1 MSTTL
6 STPPP
11 AAPPEPEPEPVPS
24 SSARTRQRQLRLSS
38 LLVHSLLIAGAVIMI
53 YPLLWM
59 VSSSFRTP
67 SEVFT
72 SSGLIPS
79 SVRLD
84 NYIEGW
90 NRLTYGFHRF
100 YFNSILIATLA
111 VLGNLVACSMAAY
124 AFARIRFRFRNFWFA
139 IMLLT
144 LMLPIH
150 VLIVPQY
157 VLFNSLEW
165 INTPLP
171 LIVPKFLATEAF
183 FVFLMVQFMR
193 GIPRSL
199 DEAAEIDGCGPYRR
213 FFFVVLPLT
222 KPALVTTAVFSFI
235 WTWNDF
241 FTQLVYL
248 NDLDAY
254 TVPIGLRLFLD
265 SSGQA
270 AIAPM
275 FAMSVLSLV
284 PVFLFFL
291 VFQRLIVDGINTSGI
306 KG

>member
-1 MSTTL
+1 MATTTAVAPVGA
-6 STPPP
+6 SP
-11 AAPPEPEPEPVPS
+11 AAPGPV
-24 SSARTRQRQLRLSS
+24 ARNRRWYEGATAHVVLIIM
-38 LLVHSLLIAGAVIMI
+38 LLVAL
-53 YPLLWM
+53 YPIVYMFGTSFKSPQEILNN
-59 VSSSFRTP
+59 VS
-67 SEVFT
+67 VFPRDF
-72 SSGLIPS
+72 SPG
-79 SVRLD
+79 
-84 NYIEGW
+84 NYAEGW
-90 NRLTYGFHRF
+90 VGIPGITFGRF
-100 YFNSILIATLA
+100 FLNSA
-111 VLGNLVACSMAAY
+111 VVAIGVVVGNVVACSLAAF
-124 AFARIRFRFRNFWFA
+124 AFARLRFPLRGMWFA
-139 IMLLT
+139 IMIGTLL
-144 LMLPIH
+144 LPHH

-213 FFFVVLPLT
+213 FFHIVLPLT

-248 NDLDAY
+248 NDLEAY

-265 SSGQA
+265 SSGQN

-275 FAMSVLSLV
+275 FAMSVLSLL

>member
-1 MSTTL
+1 MA
-6 STPPP
+6 TPTDLVPVVQAP
-11 AAPPEPEPEPVPS
+11 AAAPS
-24 SSARTRQRQLRLSS
+24 PAAKRPWYQGTLAHVVLIG
-38 LLVHSLLIAGAVIMI
+38 LLVIALYPIAYMFGTSFKSPQEILNNVDIWPREFTPGNYADGWSGIPGITFGRFFLNSTVIAI
-53 YPLLWM
+53 G
-59 VSSSFRTP
+59 V
-67 SEVFT
+67 V
-72 SSGLIPS
+72 
-79 SVRLD
+79 V
-84 NYIEGW
+84 
-90 NRLTYGFHRF
+90 
-100 YFNSILIATLA
+100 
-111 VLGNLVACSMAAY
+111 GNLVSCALAAF
-124 AFARIRFRFRNFWFA
+124 AFARLRFPLRGVWFA
-139 IMLLT
+139 LMIGTLL
-144 LMLPIH
+144 LPHH

-157 VLFNSLEW
+157 VLFNSLDW

-193 GIPRSL
+193 GIPRTL

-213 FFFVVLPLT
+213 FFHVVLPLT

-248 NDLDAY
+248 NGLESY

-265 SSGQA
+265 SSGQN

-291 VFQRLIVDGINTSGI
+291 FFQRLIVDGINTSGI

>member
-1 MSTTL
+1 MA
-6 STPPP
+6 TPTAVAPVDVSP
-11 AAPPEPEPEPVPS
+11 AAPGP
-24 SSARTRQRQLRLSS
+24 ARRSRRWYEGAGAHVVLVVL
-38 LLVHSLLIAGAVIMI
+38 LLVALYPIAYMFGTSFKSQEEILNNFNVLPQDFSPGNYSAGWSGIPGISFGRFFVNSAVI
-53 YPLLWM
+53 
-59 VSSSFRTP
+59 
-67 SEVFT
+67 
-72 SSGLIPS
+72 
-79 SVRLD
+79 
-84 NYIEGW
+84 
-90 NRLTYGFHRF
+90 
-100 YFNSILIATLA
+100 SIG
-111 VLGNLVACSMAAY
+111 VVVGNVVACALAAF
-124 AFARIRFRFRNFWFA
+124 AFARLRFPLRGLWFA
-139 IMLLT
+139 LMIGTLL
-144 LMLPIH
+144 LPHH

-171 LIVPKFLATEAF
+171 MIVPKFLATDAF

-213 FFFVVLPLT
+213 FFHIVLPLT

-235 WTWNDF
+235 QTWNDF

-248 NDLDAY
+248 NDLEAY

-265 SSGQA
+265 SSGQNA
-270 AIAPM
+270 VGPM

>member
-1 MSTTL
+1 MATTTVAPVAA
-6 STPPP
+6 SP
-11 AAPPEPEPEPVPS
+11 AAPGPAGQKGRWYEGAAAHVVLI
-24 SSARTRQRQLRLSS
+24 AI
-38 LLVHSLLIAGAVIMI
+38 LLVALYPIAYMFGTSFKSPQEILNNVNVIPRQFSPGNYADGWSGIPGVTFGTFFLNSAVVAIG
-53 YPLLWM
+53 
-59 VSSSFRTP
+59 V
-67 SEVFT
+67 V
-72 SSGLIPS
+72 
-79 SVRLD
+79 V
-84 NYIEGW
+84 
-90 NRLTYGFHRF
+90 
-100 YFNSILIATLA
+100 
-111 VLGNLVACSMAAY
+111 GNVVACSLAAF
-124 AFARIRFRFRNFWFA
+124 AFARLKFPLRGFWFA
-139 IMLLT
+139 IMIGTLL
-144 LMLPIH
+144 LPHH

-248 NDLDAY
+248 NDLDSY

>member
-1 MSTTL
+1 MATTTVAPVAT
-6 STPPP
+6 SP
-11 AAPPEPEPEPVPS
+11 AAPGPAGQKGRWYEGIAAHVVLI
-24 SSARTRQRQLRLSS
+24 AI
-38 LLVHSLLIAGAVIMI
+38 LLVALYPIAYMFGT
-53 YPLLWM
+53 
-59 VSSSFRTP
+59 SFKSP
-67 SEVFT
+67 QEILNNVNVFPRQF
-72 SSGLIPS
+72 SPG
-79 SVRLD
+79 
-84 NYIEGW
+84 NYVDGW
-90 NRLTYGFHRF
+90 NGIPGVTFGTFFL
-100 YFNSILIATLA
+100 NSA
-111 VLGNLVACSMAAY
+111 VVAIGVVVGNALACSLAAF
-124 AFARIRFRFRNFWFA
+124 AFARLKFPLRGFWFA
-139 IMLLT
+139 IMIGTLL
-144 LMLPIH
+144 LPHH

-248 NDLDAY
+248 NDLDSY

>member
-1 MSTTL
+1 MA
-6 STPPP
+6 TPTDLAPVAP
-11 AAPPEPEPEPVPS
+11 APP
-24 SSARTRQRQLRLSS
+24 SAGAPQQRKPWYQGATAHVVLIG
-38 LLVHSLLIAGAVIMI
+38 LLVIALYPIAYMFGTSLKSPQEILNNVNIWPRELTLGNYAEGWVGIPGITFGQFFVNSAVIAI
-53 YPLLWM
+53 GVVVGNVVACSLTAFAFARLRFPLRGMWFALM
-59 VSSSFRTP
+59 
-67 SEVFT
+67 
-72 SSGLIPS
+72 
-79 SVRLD
+79 
-84 NYIEGW
+84 
-90 NRLTYGFHRF
+90 
-100 YFNSILIATLA
+100 IATL
-111 VLGNLVACSMAAY
+111 
-124 AFARIRFRFRNFWFA
+124 
-139 IMLLT
+139 LL
-144 LMLPIH
+144 PHH

-157 VLFNSLEW
+157 VLFNSLGW

-193 GIPRSL
+193 GIPRTL

-213 FFFVVLPLT
+213 FFHVVLPLT

-248 NDLDAY
+248 NDLEAY

-265 SSGQA
+265 SSGQNA
-270 AIAPM
+270 VAPM

-291 VFQRLIVDGINTSGI
+291 FFQRLIVDGINTSGI

>member
-1 MSTTL
+1 MATPTDL
-6 STPPP
+6 VPVTQAAPTQAPPP
-11 AAPPEPEPEPVPS
+11 NKGPWYQGSAAHVV
-24 SSARTRQRQLRLSS
+24 LIG
-38 LLVHSLLIAGAVIMI
+38 LLVVALYPIAYMFGT
-53 YPLLWM
+53 
-59 VSSSFRTP
+59 SFKAP
-67 SEVFT
+67 QEILNNVNVFPRQF
-72 SSGLIPS
+72 SPQ
-79 SVRLD
+79 
-84 NYIEGW
+84 NYAEGW
-90 NRLTYGFHRF
+90 SGIPGVTFGTFFL
-100 YFNSILIATLA
+100 NSA
-111 VLGNLVACSMAAY
+111 VVAIGVVVGNVVACSLAAF
-124 AFARIRFRFRNFWFA
+124 AFARLRFPLRGVWFA
-139 IMLLT
+139 IMIGTLL
-144 LMLPIH
+144 LPHH

-157 VLFNSLEW
+157 VLFNALEW

-248 NDLDAY
+248 NDLDSY

-270 AIAPM
+270 AVAPM